1 MAVKTILPKDWP
13 ITRSYDYR
21 FYSTYPNGDKPIPS
35 AWGSG
40 GTDWYLSPTGNDANN
55 GLSSGAPKKTFANVF
70 AAMASGDQLY
80 LMDGTYSEAA
90 GTGIIHYDTAE
101 FGVNSAQI
109 PAGISLARSTRVKA
123 VNDGLAIIDTGG
135 STDANAA
142 AIFIGRTATAH
153 NYIEVWGVKCVGGV
167 TLHNGNYDSFK
178 NVGCNGAFNVGT
190 GDHSMGVTYNL
201 IEDCWAWAS
210 AQRIIAIN
218 YRADYNTWRRFVFR
232 GDGCSTAACIAAG
245 APNVGFTVYESTD
258 VLCLNMIGVDCTL
271 DAAAIAA
278 GNTYADFATAQH
290 SVGQDFGSNKW
301 LGCMS
306 VNSAHAGLWFEADA
320 TVGTTAWTV
329 SNFTAVCNG
338 NAYTGGTNIGSTG
351 AAVISGLTVVNS
363 GVTGDGIRVAPG
375 SPGTSVTNVLV
386 RGYNR
391 GINSSLQAS
400 YTSVYGATTAYNQTT
415 PTVGVFTANQFSDG
429 TPASLKYPVRI
440 ESGSALKDAGLSG
453 ADIGSTIMYC
463 YGASGARVGDA
474 AVETLQADALWP
486 YPNEA
491 RIKTEMAASSARGF
505 CTGNSIGGTA
515 QSLTKYIWEQLGN
528 EIPADYYAGWAA

>member
-1 MAVKTILPKDWP
+1 MAVKNAVAKAWAISP
-13 ITRSYDYR
+13 SYDGNL
-21 FYSTYPNGDKPIPS
+21 YSEWQAGDKPVPGY
-35 AWGSG
+35 WGSG

-90 GTGIIHYDTAE
+90 ATGIIHYNTTE

-109 PAGISLARSTRVKA
+109 PAGISLSRTTRVKA
-123 VNDGLAIIDTGG
+123 VNDGAAIIDTGG

-167 TLHNGNYDSFK
+167 TLHNGNYNSFK

-218 YRADYNTWRRFVFR
+218 YRANSNTWRRFVFR

-258 VLCLNMIGVDCTL
+258 VVVMNMIGVDCTL

-278 GNTYADFATAQH
+278 GNTYADFASAQH
-290 SVGQDFGSNKW
+290 AGPDFGRNKW

-306 VNSAHAGLWFEADA
+306 VNSAHAAMWFEADA
-320 TVGTTAWTV
+320 TVGTTAWTIT
-329 SNFTAVCNG
+329 NFAATCNG
-338 NAYTGGTNIGSTG
+338 NAYAGGLNVGSTG
-351 AAVISGLTVVNS
+351 ATVINGITAVNS
-363 GVTGDGIRVAPG
+363 GVTGDGIRVAPS
-375 SPGTSVTNVLV
+375 SPGTSVTNVLI
-386 RGYNR
+386 RGFNR
-391 GINSSLQAS
+391 GLNSSLTPQ

-415 PTVGVFTANQFSDG
+415 PTVGVNTANQYSDG
-429 TPASLKYPVRI
+429 TPASLKYPTRI
-440 ESGSALKDAGLSG
+440 ETGSALKDAGASG
-453 ADIGSTIMYC
+453 ADIGATVMYC

-528 EIPADYYAGWAA
+528 EVPADYYAGWSA